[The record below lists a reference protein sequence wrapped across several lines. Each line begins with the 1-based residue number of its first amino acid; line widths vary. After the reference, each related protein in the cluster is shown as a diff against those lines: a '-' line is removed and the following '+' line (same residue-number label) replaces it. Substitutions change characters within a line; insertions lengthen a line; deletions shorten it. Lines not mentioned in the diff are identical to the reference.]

1 MFNQDVKGRSVLIVK
16 LIVGLLFFSLSGCA
30 SAPDVASD
38 DSKVVVDVKK
48 GENTVTEKETDI
60 SPEVMYLLLTAE
72 IAGQRNRYGVALEG
86 YLEAAKRVAD
96 VRVAERAAKIGLF
109 LKDTKKT
116 SEAVSIWLNQDE
128 GNLTARKI
136 ALLSALKGGDKQ
148 LSVKHLNKM
157 LADDPAGFEQTL
169 LDLTRIMAKEGQAD
183 FVYNVLD
190 EVVKEH
196 PDQAV
201 VFFVQGLLAGQLNK
215 TELARKK
222 VNQALKLQP
231 DWDKALI
238 LHAQLYAQN
247 RQYEISKA
255 DLEKVL
261 EQSPDN
267 FKVRKLLG
275 QVLMKMNALDQA
287 VAVYQKIL
295 QTEENDS
302 ESQFALA
309 LIYLQQKNEQDARVY
324 LKKLVNKRGWDA
336 QASFY
341 LGRIAFNN
349 AEYETALTW
358 FAKVTEG
365 PYKYEASMAA
375 VSVLLEQGKFV
386 GAETR
391 LATLDDKFPQKKV
404 DILLLKA
411 EAFTKQQ
418 KYQQAFDVLSTGLDI
433 FPEQRDL
440 LYSRALIAEKIGG
453 LPLLERDLKALLL
466 KYPNDVAALNAL
478 GYTLV
483 DRTVR
488 YTEAEVYLQKA
499 LKFSPDNALIMDSM
513 GWLRFKQGRLEDALL
528 LLRAAYDKQAEN
540 EIAIHLAEVLHKLD
554 ANREAADIINKALK
568 KTPKDE
574 YLLKFRERFP
584 EIR

>member
-1 MFNQDVKGRSVLIVK
+1 
-16 LIVGLLFFSLSGCA
+16 
-30 SAPDVASD
+30 
-38 DSKVVVDVKK
+38 
-48 GENTVTEKETDI
+48 
-60 SPEVMYLLLTAE
+60 
-72 IAGQRNRYGVALEG
+72 
-86 YLEAAKRVAD
+86 
-96 VRVAERAAKIGLF
+96 
-109 LKDTKKT
+109 
-116 SEAVSIWLNQDE
+116 
-128 GNLTARKI
+128 
-136 ALLSALKGGDKQ
+136 
-148 LSVKHLNKM
+148 
-157 LADDPAGFEQTL
+157 
-169 LDLTRIMAKEGQAD
+169 
-183 FVYNVLD
+183 
-190 EVVKEH
+190 
-196 PDQAV
+196 
-201 VFFVQGLLAGQLNK
+201 
-215 TELARKK
+215 
-222 VNQALKLQP
+222 
-231 DWDKALI
+231 
-238 LHAQLYAQN
+238 
-247 RQYEISKA
+247 
-255 DLEKVL
+255 
-261 EQSPDN
+261 
-267 FKVRKLLG
+267 
-275 QVLMKMNALDQA
+275 
-287 VAVYQKIL
+287 VYQKIL
-295 QTEENDS
+295 QTVENDS

-324 LKKLVNKRGWDA
+324 LKKLVNKRGWGA

-358 FAKVTEG
+358 FDKVTEG

-375 VSVLLEQGKFV
+375 VSVLLEQDKFV
-386 GAETR
+386 DAETR

-453 LPLLERDLKALLL
+453 LPLLERDLKVLLL

-483 DRTVR
+483 DRTER
-488 YTEAEVYLQKA
+488 YAEAEVYLQKA
-499 LKFSPDNALIMDSM
+499 IELSPDNALIMDSM

-528 LLRAAYDKQAEN
+528 LLRVAYDKQAEN

-554 ANREAADIINKALK
+554 ANREAADIINKALE